1 MMWHVCKLIWHRK
14 RTNLLLMIEIFFSVL
29 VLFGVGALGVYMAEN
44 WRRPTGFTPD
54 NLWVV
59 NVDMRVTTN
68 DTFTASQVETMRL
81 VLAAAR
87 EVPEVANVAGAL
99 LPPYNMGASNRAYNR
114 QGQRFE
120 FGVNEVTDEFKDVLG
135 LHIVQGRWFGRE
147 DDGASYVP
155 VVINAEMA
163 ETLFSGQN
171 PIGQNLAPEQP
182 RGSDPRAGSSTG
194 PVEREQRVVGVLAA
208 YREDGEVDGQ
218 ASQALY
224 RKPLTDSDPS
234 VPENRPPA
242 NLILRMREGTS
253 ARAEE
258 PLLKHLQAAA
268 RGWSFAVKPMSESRA
283 SMIAFAVAPVAAVG
297 LIAGFLMLMVAMG
310 LTGVLW
316 QSVTQRTREIGLRR
330 AKGAER
336 SRVQRQILGELVVM
350 TSIAVVAAA
359 VLVAQ
364 VPIISPFYW
373 VDTHVYV
380 VGFVMAA
387 TTIYLLTLL
396 CGWYPSRL
404 ATRVEPAEALRYE

>member
-1 MMWHVCKLIWHRK
+1 MIRHVCKLIWHRK

-44 WRRPTGFTPD
+44 WRRPIGFTPD

-87 EVPEVANVAGAL
+87 EVPEVEKVAGSL
-99 LPPYNMGASNRAYNR
+99 LPPYFMGGSNRAYDRNGR
-114 QGQRFE
+114 AIE

-135 LHIVQGRWFGRE
+135 LRIVQGRWFGRE
-147 DDGASYVP
+147 DDGASYLP
-155 VVINAEMA
+155 VVINNEMA
-163 ETLFSGQN
+163 EELFEGQN
-171 PIGQNLAPEQP
+171 PIGQNLAPDQP
-182 RGSDPRAGSSTG
+182 PGSNPRAGSPTG
-194 PVEREQRVVGVLAA
+194 PIEREQRVVGVVAA

-218 ASQALY
+218 AWQALY
-224 RKPLTDSDPS
+224 RKPLTDTDPS
-234 VPENRPPA
+234 VRENRPPS
-242 NLILRMREGTS
+242 NLILRMREGTT
-253 ARAEE
+253 AAAEE

-268 RGWSFAVKPMSESRA
+268 RGWSFTVKPMHESRR
-283 SMIAFAVAPVAAVG
+283 SMIAFAAAPVAAVG

-350 TSIAVVAAA
+350 TSMAVVAAA

-380 VGFVMAA
+380 VGFALAA

-396 CGWYPSRL
+396 CGWYPSRM